1 MKTGVKVL
9 ILLLTLHLISCKTTA
24 SKTEINQPKSEV
36 ELSETTKSAIPK
48 PMGIINDYGNVFTK
62 SQREDLSKMLYD
74 YDIETTRQIVVVTVD
89 SIKPYQNIQKFA
101 SDLGSEWGVGSAET
115 HNGLIIVVCKPCRKI
130 AIATGY
136 GTRLVLTDPIC
147 KEVID
152 KTIIPEFKKKAFYS
166 GVKKGINALMEK
178 WQ

>member
-9 ILLLTLHLISCKTTA
+9 MLLLSLHLISCKTTA

-36 ELSETTKSAIPK
+36 ELSASAKTAIPK
-48 PMGIINDYGNVFTK
+48 PMGIINDYGNVFTE
-62 SQREDLSKMLYD
+62 SQRVELSKMLYD

-89 SIKPYQNIQKFA
+89 SIKPYQDIQKYA
-101 SDLGSEWGVGSAET
+101 SDLGSAWGVGSAET
-115 HNGLIIVVCKPCRKI
+115 DNGLIIVVCKPCRKI
-130 AIATGY
+130 GIATGY
-136 GTRLVLTDPIC
+136 GTSLVLTDPIC

-152 KTIIPEFKKKAFYS
+152 KTIIPEFKNKAFYS
-166 GVKKGINALMEK
+166 GIKKGIIALMEK